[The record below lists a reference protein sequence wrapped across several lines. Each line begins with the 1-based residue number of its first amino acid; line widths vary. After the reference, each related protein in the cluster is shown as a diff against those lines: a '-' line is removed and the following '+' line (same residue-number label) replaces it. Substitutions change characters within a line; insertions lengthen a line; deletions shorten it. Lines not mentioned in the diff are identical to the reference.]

1 MNIALIIITNF
12 ILSWTLTKF
21 LIKPFKKI
29 IPDIPNQRSSHN
41 LIKPRGGGLSFLLTN
56 LITSNIFNQVNFLS
70 LIPLNLTGLLMI
82 FLNSRR
88 FRLVIQ
94 LTTYFLFYSNQL
106 PGFYKKY

>member
-1 MNIALIIITNF
+1 MNIALILITNF
-12 ILSWTLTKF
+12 ILSWSLTKL

-70 LIPLNLTGLLMI
+70 LIPLSLTGFADD
-82 FLNSRR
+82 FLNISRGI
-88 FRLVIQ
+88 RLVIQ
-94 LTTYFLFYSNQL
+94 LTT
-106 PGFYKKY
+106 